1 MFVDNSVSPTQPEKI
16 EEKLQGWKLLQSCQ
30 CIEWPSQQ
38 LTAIL
43 PLKSGGYMSCP
54 LPTAARTQGASKRV
68 VAQRDAGVADAQWL
82 ELLWALRQVH
92 AAGWVDQMR
101 LTMPTLAQ
109 SNFGRKWAVQWLGR
123 GAICPR
129 AKWENFEP
137 WDSKKFHSTWV
148 RKNSLRFFAILWFID
163 WSRVQSMLQS
173 LSKRPIIHQKHFSMA
188 WGCFAAGL
196 AVPRHPHSQDILLGK
211 WSLLQR
217 TTRPSPSNT
226 DGTHGRRDAD
236 GLPSLLPTTSNTI
249 RHHTSFS

>member
-1 MFVDNSVSPTQPEKI
+1 
-16 EEKLQGWKLLQSCQ
+16 
-30 CIEWPSQQ
+30 
-38 LTAIL
+38 
-43 PLKSGGYMSCP
+43 MSSP

-137 WDSKKFHSTWV
+137 WDSKKFHRGV
-148 RKNSLRFFAILWFID
+148 RKLFFAVFCYTLVYWLEQGPIHAAKPFIQTTD
-163 WSRVQSMLQS
+163 YSPCIFPWQ
-173 LSKRPIIHQKHFSMA
+173 
-188 WGCFAAGL
+188 CFAAG
-196 AVPRHPHSQDILLGK
+196 PCSTSTPTQSRHSLGK
-211 WSLLQR
+211 MIPSATNYPTITIKHRWNTWATWRRR
-217 TTRPSPSNT
+217 TSQPFAN
-226 DGTHGRRDAD
+226 
-236 GLPSLLPTTSNTI
+236 N
-249 RHHTSFS
+249 